1 MVCWF
6 YISILSKYYRIVKSK
21 NPNFSIGKY
30 VAAQF
35 GWRTHTIS
43 NGTPSPSGVPVLL
56 VPDLHGLPL
65 SLAIGMLGM
74 PG

>member
-1 MVCWF
+1 
-6 YISILSKYYRIVKSK
+6 VKSK